1 MRTLNLFTYAV
12 IALATLVCA
21 LPVAATEPIQPLLA
35 ELIRPNA
42 TIPGDADPPALPAY
56 DIQAAAEDEQP
67 GPVTALFSL
76 EELKNSG
83 ENDSELELPDVGL
96 PVSDIPL
103 TLNSKVEY
111 FLYYFQ
117 TSGKQSF
124 SRWLSRSSRY
134 IPMMKEILKREGMP
148 EDLVYVA
155 MIESGFQMHA
165 RSWAS
170 AVGPWQFMSE
180 TGRRYALRIDQ
191 WIDERKDPVKATTAA
206 ALYMKEL
213 YTMFKGDWYLAAA
226 GYNAGENKIL
236 RAINMYNT
244 SDFWEISRGSY
255 LKRETKEYVPKL
267 LAAAIIAKDP
277 ARYGFTDIAYLT
289 PIEYDT
295 VTIPSRTNLDL
306 AAKLSGTTYE
316 SIKELNPDLR
326 HWCTPPNYPDYQLK
340 IPKGSKQQFNAE
352 YAKVP
357 EDQRFTERV
366 LYSRYN
372 AHKKDSLKSVA
383 RRFGTSPAIL
393 AELNGLSTKSRIAG
407 KSLLVPVKQ
416 TVDFSHE
423 GRTASSK
430 SVAKGSYAKYYT
442 IKSGDTLSSLS
453 KRFNVSTK
461 LLTVWNNMKTKVALK
476 PGRRIII
483 AKFTEKN
490 GEMVPAAAKG

>member
-1 MRTLNLFTYAV
+1 MKKVHFFTYVAV
-12 IALATLVCA
+12 TFAVLLCA
-21 LPVAATEPIQPLLA
+21 LPVAATEPVQPLLA

-42 TIPGDADPPALPAY
+42 LPPGTAGAPELVPADDPATTGADASA
-56 DIQAAAEDEQP
+56 
-67 GPVTALFSL
+67 PVTKLFSL
-76 EELKNSG
+76 EEL
-83 ENDSELELPDVGL
+83 NDSSGDQSDLDLPDDGL
-96 PVSDIPL
+96 PISDIPL

-117 TSGKQSF
+117 TSGKPSF
-124 SRWLSRSSRY
+124 SRWLSHSSRY
-134 IPMMKEILKREGMP
+134 IPMMKEILKREDMP

-165 RSWAS
+165 RSWAN
-170 AVGPWQFMSE
+170 AVGPWQFISD

-191 WIDERKDPVKATTAA
+191 WVDERKDPVKATTAA
-206 ALYMKEL
+206 ALYLKEL
-213 YTMFKGDWYLAAA
+213 YGMFKGDWYLAAA

-236 RAINMYNT
+236 RAISMYNT

-306 AAKLSGTTYE
+306 VAKLCGTTFE

-326 HWCTPPNYPDYQLK
+326 HWCTPPNYPGYQLK
-340 IPKGSKQQFNAE
+340 IPKGSKLQFETE
-352 YAKVP
+352 YAKIP
-357 EDQRFTERV
+357 DSQRFTERI
-366 LYSRYN
+366 LYSRYQ
-372 AHKKDSLKSVA
+372 ARKKDTLKGVA
-383 RRFGTSPAIL
+383 RRFGTTPAVL
-393 AELNGLSTKSRIAG
+393 AELNGLNAKNRIAG
-407 KSLLVPVKQ
+407 KSLLVPVIQ

-423 GRTASSK
+423 GRAPRSAASSK
-430 SVAKGSYAKYYT
+430 GSFSKYYT
-442 IKSGDTLSSLS
+442 IKSGDNLSSLS

-461 LLTVWNNMKTKVALK
+461 LLSAWNNLKAKVALK

-483 AKFTEKN
+483 AKFIEKN
-490 GEMVPAAAKG
+490 GEMVRAEPRS